1 MNETENRKRHLIAAY
16 GAYFEN
22 LSPETVN
29 ELSGM
34 VTDDFTFSDPFT
46 TRKGP
51 DDVCAYLGKTFT
63 DTENPNFVVT
73 HEALDGDIG
82 FLRWQFSAKIP
93 VIGHW
98 EFCGMTELTFNQDG
112 SLLAS
117 HVDYWD
123 SVSISMENC
132 RSLAGSSNVLRVVLQ
147 ADARLRTDKTAKP

>member
-123 SVSISMENC
+123 SGQHFYGKLPVLGWIIK
-132 RSLAGSSNVLRVVLQ
+132 RLARRV
-147 ADARLRTDKTAKP
+147 AG